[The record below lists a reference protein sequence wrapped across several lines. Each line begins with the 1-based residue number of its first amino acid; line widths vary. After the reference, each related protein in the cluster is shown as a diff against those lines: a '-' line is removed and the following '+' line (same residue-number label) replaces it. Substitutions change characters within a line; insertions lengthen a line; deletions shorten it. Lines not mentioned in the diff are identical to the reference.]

1 MSAALKTLKINGKDI
16 TARADE
22 TILQAARENNIFI
35 PTLCYL
41 EGISVYGACR
51 LCIVAIKGV
60 NKLLPSCCTLVEE
73 GMEVTTD
80 NEEIGEHRRM
90 ILSMIFAERNHTC
103 AVCVSNGCCE
113 LQDLSVKLGLTHI
126 EVPYLY
132 PKVEVDATHKYFISD
147 HNRCI
152 LCSRCVRVCD
162 EIEGAHIWDIKN
174 RGIGSRV
181 ITGFDEHWGDVGE
194 CTNCGKCVQV
204 CPVGALSEKGVAAG
218 EMKKNRNFLDYIV
231 EMRAN
236 RE

>member
-147 HNRCI
+147 HNR
-152 LCSRCVRVCD
+152 
-162 EIEGAHIWDIKN
+162 
-174 RGIGSRV
+174 
-181 ITGFDEHWGDVGE
+181 
-194 CTNCGKCVQV
+194 
-204 CPVGALSEKGVAAG
+204 
-218 EMKKNRNFLDYIV
+218 
-231 EMRAN
+231 
-236 RE
+236 

>member
-1 MSAALKTLKINGKDI
+1 MAVALKTLKINGIDV

-22 TILQAARENNIFI
+22 TILQAARENDIFI
-35 PTLCYL
+35 PTLCQL
-41 EGISVYGACR
+41 DGISTYGACR
-51 LCIVAIKGV
+51 LCIVEVKGI

-73 GMEVTTD
+73 GMEVTT
-80 NEEIGEHRRM
+80 ETEIIKEHRKI

-113 LQDLSVKLGLTHI
+113 LQDLSVKLGLEHI

-132 PKVEVDATHKYFISD
+132 PKVEVDATHKHFISD

-152 LCSRCVRVCD
+152 LCARCVRVCD

-174 RGIGSRV
+174 RGISARV
-181 ITGFDEHWGDVGE
+181 ITGFNEPWGEVED

-218 EMKKNRNFLDYIV
+218 EMKKNRNFLTYIV
-231 EMRAN
+231 EMRASH
-236 RE
+236 E